1 MRIRFDGKTVA
12 VSGAGHGFG
21 RCIAE
26 TFAQRGA
33 RVFGCDLSAAEL
45 AETATAGVEAE
56 VVDLSDRVAAAAWIA
71 RIEQTTGGAVD
82 VLVNNAGGVAGQE
95 TRRNWG
101 GQFVPLIAT
110 RFFPGHLRE
119 SGRPEL
125 AFGLNRGNR
134 SLPTFQVFSGA
145 RESGRRPG

>member
-45 AETATAGVEAE
+45 AETATAGVEGE

-82 VLVNNAGGVAGQE
+82 VLVNNAGGVAEQEMHPIEKVPDADWDRVRGQYRCRLRVE
-95 TRRNWG
+95 PGIEEVR
-101 GQFVPLIAT
+101 FAT
-110 RFFPGHLRE
+110 D
-119 SGRPEL
+119 
-125 AFGLNRGNR
+125 
-134 SLPTFQVFSGA
+134 SLLEGAGFEPSVA
-145 RESGRRPG
+145 REKSERN